1 MKQSRNRRHRR
12 LALGSAVALL
22 LVLPLTV
29 THFLAAA
36 PLTVEVIVNAANP
49 VSELPADEVSK
60 MFLKKTNRWAGGEAV
75 IPVDLP
81 EQSAVRAAFSTEVHK
96 RQTTAVKAY
105 WQKMI
110 FSGRE
115 VPPPEK
121 SSLAELVAFVRANR
135 GAIGYVPAGFEAGSG
150 IKVLKVRP

>member
-1 MKQSRNRRHRR
+1 MKQPRNRV
-12 LALGSAVALL
+12 LALGSAAALL

-29 THFLAAA
+29 TRFLAAA
-36 PLTVEVIVNAANP
+36 PLSVDVIVNTANP
-49 VSELPADEVSK
+49 VSELPAGEVSN
-60 MFLKKTNRWAGGEAV
+60 MFLKKTTRWAGGDAV
-75 IPVDLP
+75 VPVDLP
-81 EQSAVRAAFSTEVHK
+81 EQSEVRATFSKEVHK

-121 SSLAELVAFVRANR
+121 GSLAELVAFVRTTR
-135 GAIGYVPAGFEAGSG
+135 GAIGYVPAGFDTGG
-150 IKVLKVRP
+150 GVKVLKVRP